1 MRVLEEPTAA
11 AIAYGLHQKPDV
23 HHILVYDFGGG
34 TLDVSLLYVHEGFVT
49 VEGVDGDDH
58 LGGRSSRN
66 FTGEYRALTGGLIA
80 RGFQRIVEEGGRF
93 RRACERDLKIV
104 GRTLLRYP
112 CSNRLAA
119 FHVKRNG
126 A

>member
-11 AIAYGLHQKPDV
+11 AIAYGLHQKSNV

-58 LGGRSSRN
+58 LGGIICPYLVSLPPSLPPY
-66 FTGEYRALTGGLIA
+66 F
-80 RGFQRIVEEGGRF
+80 
-93 RRACERDLKIV
+93 
-104 GRTLLRYP
+104 P
-112 CSNRLAA
+112 
-119 FHVKRNG
+119 
-126 A
+126 

>member
-11 AIAYGLHQKPDV
+11 AIAYGLHQKPNV

-58 LGGRSSRN
+58 LGGTFGWCPSS
-66 FTGEYRALTGGLIA
+66 FPPFFPPFLSFPIWCCGCVP
-80 RGFQRIVEEGGRF
+80 FV
-93 RRACERDLKIV
+93 
-104 GRTLLRYP
+104 
-112 CSNRLAA
+112 
-119 FHVKRNG
+119 
-126 A
+126 